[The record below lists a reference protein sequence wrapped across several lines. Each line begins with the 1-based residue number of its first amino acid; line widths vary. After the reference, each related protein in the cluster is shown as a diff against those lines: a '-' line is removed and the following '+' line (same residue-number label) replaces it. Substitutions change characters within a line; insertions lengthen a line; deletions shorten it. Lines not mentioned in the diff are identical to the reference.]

1 MKPLRNLAVLFSCLA
16 CVGAVAAQRVMQMR
30 SFFPRKE
37 VAASLVSSLDI
48 ASFRSSL
55 GPRRGSKRTFAELG
69 MVPSKVTESA
79 IEFEDADWYYGIRVL
94 QRSDSNNDGVEDL
107 EVCFTDRA
115 KQGSY
120 STQQPMLVTKYS
132 ASSLAVALA
141 YRIDGCD
148 RIGGED

>member
-1 MKPLRNLAVLFSCLA
+1 
-16 CVGAVAAQRVMQMR
+16 
-30 SFFPRKE
+30 
-37 VAASLVSSLDI
+37 
-48 ASFRSSL
+48 
-55 GPRRGSKRTFAELG
+55 